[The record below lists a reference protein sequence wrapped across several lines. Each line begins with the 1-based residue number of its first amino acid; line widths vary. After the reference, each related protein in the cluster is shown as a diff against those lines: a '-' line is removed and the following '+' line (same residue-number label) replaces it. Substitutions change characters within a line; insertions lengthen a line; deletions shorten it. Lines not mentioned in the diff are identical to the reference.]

1 MFGNGNYAILHFL
14 KPLPLTKKHIFR
26 RTRCKPQLRIFFCL
40 YIYFLFFIFV
50 LTLKI
55 KGQFSY
61 YGRDII
67 NRIKFT
73 LQWYTNAAQ

>member
-1 MFGNGNYAILHFL
+1 MGTMLYYTFWNLYRWPKSTSLGEQGANRNCAF
-14 KPLPLTKKHIFR
+14 
-26 RTRCKPQLRIFFCL
+26 FFCL